1 MLGWRSLTS
10 TSTSTPK
17 QPTAVRVVGRPL
29 LCVSDIRGDLVAL
42 NSILDAVKELDLA
55 GVAACGNHC
64 VGGPH
69 PFEVWNRL
77 TSLGAH
83 MTRGPSDVALGAID
97 KVHADLTPSSVME
110 EARLVTFL
118 RARKA
123 LGDVV
128 CRRLA
133 ELPSTLVVSLD
144 DNSGVM
150 VLHGSPADDSDGL
163 FDNAHLGQEVACVAE
178 DVLVCGATGQPFAR
192 RVERAVDE
200 IVVDEDGD
208 SPAGFSLPVQPL
220 LVVNCGSVALHA
232 VQTVDQQR
240 TAFAV
245 LVAAGDDGRVHAW
258 GHDVPVVLARTKQA
272 ARG

>member
-10 TSTSTPK
+10 TPTKTSAAP
-17 QPTAVRVVGRPL
+17 VRVVGRPL

-42 NSILDAVKELDLA
+42 DSILDAVKDLDLA
-55 GVAACGNHC
+55 GVVACGNHC

-97 KVHADLTPSSVME
+97 KVQAEITPTSAME

-163 FDNAHLGQEVACVAE
+163 FDNAHLGQEVSCVAE

-208 SPAGFSLPVQPL
+208 SPPGFSLPAQPL
-220 LVVNCGSVALHA
+220 LVVNCGSVALHS
-232 VQTVDQQR
+232 VQTADERR

-245 LVAAGDDGRVHAW
+245 LLASGDDGRVHAW
-258 GHDVPVVLARTKQA
+258 GHDVPVMVARAKQA